1 MAIAGEFDIHR
12 RRSPS
17 TMSIARPVRSGA
29 AGSPRRARSA
39 LRDWLEQFAG
49 RADVTFA
56 VEGCTGWRF
65 VVEEFQSAG
74 ITALL
79 TEPAQTAYQRARRSG
94 PRPARPMPGCCG
106 TWSPTARCSDQS
118 ALVA

>member
-1 MAIAGEFDIHR
+1 
-12 RRSPS
+12 
-17 TMSIARPVRSGA
+17 MSIARPVRSGA

-65 VVEEFQSAG
+65 VVEELKAAG

-79 TEPAQTAYQRARRSG
+79 AEPAHTAHLRGPKKRAKTG
-94 PRPARPMPGCCG
+94 KADARLL
-106 TWSPTARCSDQS
+106 RD
-118 ALVA
+118 LVADGKVRAC

>member
-1 MAIAGEFDIHR
+1 
-12 RRSPS
+12 
-17 TMSIARPVRSGA
+17 MSIARPVRSGA

-56 VEGCTGWRF
+56 VEGGTGWRF
-65 VVEEFQSAG
+65 VVEELKAAG

-79 TEPAQTAYQRARRSG
+79 AEPAQTAHLRARRSG

-106 TWSPTARCSDQS
+106 TWSPTARCGRVESF
-118 ALVA
+118 V